1 MHHAPSVCYGRVRAH
16 VRVLVFC
23 LCRTTGVSVRL
34 CLGICLAAG
43 APSGPL
49 VRSFVRLTDYMVVCT
64 QSASVQPAAATAIVV
79 IGGYND
85 GDSYLSSG
93 ERYDPAADAWSP
105 IASMGT
111 ARHGL
116 AAAAL

>member
-1 MHHAPSVCYGRVRAH
+1 MHHAPSVCYGCAIARVR
-16 VRVLVFC
+16 VSVFC
-23 LCRTTGVSVRL
+23 LCRITGVSVRL

-64 QSASVQPAAATAIVV
+64 RSAGVQVAAATAIVV
-79 IGGYND
+79 IGGSDD
-85 GDSYLSSG
+85 GGSYFSSG

-111 ARHGL
+111 AWVLRLML
-116 AAAAL
+116 A